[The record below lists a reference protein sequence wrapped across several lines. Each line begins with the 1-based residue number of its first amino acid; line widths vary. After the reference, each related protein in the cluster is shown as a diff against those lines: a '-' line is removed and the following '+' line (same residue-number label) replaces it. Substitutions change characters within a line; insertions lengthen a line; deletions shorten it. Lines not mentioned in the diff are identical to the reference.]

1 MFSAFI
7 FQATLSEAHASLVEE
22 ITAKEAEL
30 NTFRDQLEVQAA
42 EMEQMRVEAVHA
54 AAERHRE
61 DEVC

>member
-1 MFSAFI
+1 M
-7 FQATLSEAHASLVEE
+7 EE

-54 AAERHRE
+54 ATERHRE